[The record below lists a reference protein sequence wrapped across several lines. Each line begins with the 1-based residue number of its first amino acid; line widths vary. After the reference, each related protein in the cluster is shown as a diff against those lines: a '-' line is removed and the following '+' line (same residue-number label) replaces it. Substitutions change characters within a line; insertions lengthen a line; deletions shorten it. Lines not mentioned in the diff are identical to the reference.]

1 MLTPTFSYPAD
12 YITYKILRLP
22 RDSPV
27 ARYIRV
33 FVSFFICGLLHLYVD
48 VAGGI
53 PWYASG
59 SLHFFCTQAIGIILE
74 SSFQALRKQFFL
86 PSNKVG
92 SKPQSSRWTRVVGY
106 IWTASFLV
114 WSAPVYSYAAI
125 RQDINSG
132 DTTKLPFSIAQFL
145 GESMS

>member
-12 YITYKILRLP
+12 YVTYKILRLP
-22 RDSPV
+22 KASPV

-33 FVSFFICGLLHLYVD
+33 FLSFFICGLLHLYVD

-74 SSFQALRKQFFL
+74 SSFQALWKWFF
-86 PSNKVG
+86 PPANKVG
-92 SKPQSSRWTRVVGY
+92 SKPQSPGWTRVAGY
-106 IWTASFLV
+106 VWTAAFLV
-114 WSAPVYSYAAI
+114 WSAPVYSYVAI

-132 DTTKLPFSIAQFL
+132 DTQKLPFSIAQFVR
-145 GESMS
+145 ESIS